1 MLYLFAVKNTV
12 SAFFFSIGNYSEAV
26 NDAKNAIELQP
37 SFLKAFIRGKS
48 TVVICTDKV
57 RQRKRWN
64 VVRPY
69 DVGPNNIQS
78 TQCLV
83 NPCHKFV

>member
-37 SFLKAFIRGKS
+37 SFLKAFIRGKIS
-48 TVVICTDKV
+48 YLY
-57 RQRKRWN
+57 RESQA
-64 VVRPY
+64 
-69 DVGPNNIQS
+69 
-78 TQCLV
+78 TQTLEC
-83 NPCHKFV
+83 CQTI

>member
-1 MLYLFAVKNTV
+1 MSFAIVEVAKGNNALAGYYYVVSICCKNTV

-48 TVVICTDKV
+48 TVVI
-57 RQRKRWN
+57 
-64 VVRPY
+64 
-69 DVGPNNIQS
+69 
-78 TQCLV
+78 
-83 NPCHKFV
+83 

>member
-48 TVVICTDKV
+48 TVVI
-57 RQRKRWN
+57 
-64 VVRPY
+64 
-69 DVGPNNIQS
+69 
-78 TQCLV
+78 
-83 NPCHKFV
+83 